1 MITSYQLLG
10 ADGSHYSKLPDS
22 PYLVD
27 KVDSLW
33 PLLGVDFFNLHC
45 LGKCVGEL
53 PNADEVLFEGRRI
66 FCSWTEGRLH
76 NTGNVLNATEVSTSK
91 E

>member
-10 ADGSHYSKLPDS
+10 ADGSHYSKLLGS

-45 LGKCVGEL
+45 LGKCIKESYIYVSEK
-53 PNADEVLFEGRRI
+53 
-66 FCSWTEGRLH
+66 RLLKPE
-76 NTGNVLNATEVSTSK
+76 N
-91 E
+91 

>member
-10 ADGSHYSKLPDS
+10 ADGSHYSKLPSS

-33 PLLGVDFFNLHC
+33 SLLGVDFFNLHC
-45 LGKCVGEL
+45 LGKCIQ
-53 PNADEVLFEGRRI
+53 EGYI
-66 FCSWTEGRLH
+66 Y
-76 NTGNVLNATEVSTSK
+76 VSEK
-91 E
+91 GLLKHEN

>member
-1 MITSYQLLG
+1 MPKSSGWQGLAG
-10 ADGSHYSKLPDS
+10 
-22 PYLVD
+22 
-27 KVDSLW
+27 
-33 PLLGVDFFNLHC
+33 F
-45 LGKCVGEL
+45 VGEL